1 MEAPGAQIMQQRSH
15 LDLWRGCSMGSWDG
29 VCGYH
34 APPTHTHKGKAGVA
48 TGILTHCRAES
59 TGLQLNHENLL
70 PATQDCRQL

>member
-1 MEAPGAQIMQQRSH
+1 
-15 LDLWRGCSMGSWDG
+15 MGSWDG

-34 APPTHTHKGKAGVA
+34 APPPHTHEGKAGVA